1 VSGAA
6 NVMVWGTGSPR
17 REFLAAD
24 DLADACVFVMKSYS
38 DIGFLNVGTGEDLT
52 IAEFARLVADVV
64 GFRGKID
71 FDTTRPDGAPR
82 KLLDVSRIN
91 ALGWRARIPLREGLQ
106 RMYADFLARYPV
118 IRIATETQ
126 PSA

>member
-1 VSGAA
+1 
-6 NVMVWGTGSPR
+6 
-17 REFLAAD
+17 
-24 DLADACVFVMKSYS
+24 MKSYS

-91 ALGWRARIPLREGLQ
+91 ALGWRATIPLREGLQ
-106 RMYADFLARYPV
+106 RMYADFLARYPA
-118 IRIATETQ
+118 IRIAVETQ